1 MLESRRL
8 DSIPRNSYGIPMS
21 EAMDPKNQFKVK
33 VHGPRM
39 DFVADKVNREQKAY
53 REQYKQADMSVLHW
67 AAEISD

>member
-1 MLESRRL
+1 
-8 DSIPRNSYGIPMS
+8 MS